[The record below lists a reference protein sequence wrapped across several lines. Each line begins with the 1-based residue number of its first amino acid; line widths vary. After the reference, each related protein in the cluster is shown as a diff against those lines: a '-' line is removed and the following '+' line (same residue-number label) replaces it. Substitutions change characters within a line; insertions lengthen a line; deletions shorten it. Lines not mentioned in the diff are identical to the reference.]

1 MKLLMVDEEPEILEL
16 AGIYLNKY
24 SFYDIDKVYSAD
36 KALECLR
43 IKNYDAIVSDYEMP
57 EMDGLTFLK
66 NVRKSRPTI
75 PFIIFSGKGRDE
87 VVVEAF
93 RFGADG
99 FVQKG
104 KNAKANFAELSH
116 QIEIAVARNS
126 AKSEL
131 KVKEQAIE
139 CSYNGV
145 FLADAETLLVSYVN
159 RSGLS
164 LFNYGAKGEMIGRSL
179 HDFLEIPDEI
189 DIASDILCRVKD
201 KGGFVGELKG
211 RRKDGSSVHLRI
223 SIDMITDEA
232 TGTDHLF
239 GTFVDITE
247 QKEYEKEFLSY
258 ITEAARRIREP
269 LFHISRS
276 LEAAAFSDTHDPEKL
291 RLMLLVQKKNA
302 DQVIENLNELN
313 RAITKAK
320 DYIPDEY
327 LEYLLR

>member
-1 MKLLMVDEEPEILEL
+1 MVDEEPEILEL
-16 AGIYLNKY
+16 AGFYLNKF
-24 SFYDIDKVYSAD
+24 SFYDIDEVYSAD
-36 KALECLR
+36 KAIECLK
-43 IKNYDAIVSDYEMP
+43 INNYDAIVSDYEMP
-57 EMDGLTFLK
+57 EMDGLTFLRK
-66 NVRKSRPTI
+66 VRESYPTL

-87 VVVEAF
+87 VVIEAF

-104 KNAKANFAELSH
+104 RNAMANFAELSH

-126 AKSEL
+126 AQADL

-139 CSYNGV
+139 SSYNGV
-145 FLADAETLLVSYVN
+145 FLADADTLLLTYVN

-164 LFNYGAKGEMIGRSL
+164 LFNYADKCEMIKRPL

-189 DIASDILCRVKD
+189 DIASDILFRVKD

-211 RRKDGSSVHLRI
+211 RRKDGSSFHLRI
-223 SIDMITDEA
+223 SIDMIADEA
-232 TGTDHLF
+232 TGKDHLF

-269 LFHISRS
+269 LFHISGS
-276 LEAAAFSDTHDPEKL
+276 LEAAASSDTDDPEKL

-313 RAITKAK
+313 QAITKAK

>member
-1 MKLLMVDEEPEILEL
+1 MVDEEPEILEL
-16 AGIYLNKY
+16 AGIYLNKF
-24 SFYDIDKVYSAD
+24 SLYDIDKVYSAE
-36 KALECLR
+36 KALDCL
-43 IKNYDAIVSDYEMP
+43 KSGNYDAIVSDYEMP

-66 NVRKSRPTI
+66 KVRESRPFL
-75 PFIIFSGKGRDE
+75 PFIIFSGKGREE
-87 VVVEAF
+87 VVVDAF

-104 KNAKANFAELSH
+104 KNARANFAELSH
-116 QIEIAVARNS
+116 QIEIAVTRNS
-126 AKSEL
+126 ARAEL
-131 KVKEQAIE
+131 KVKERAIE
-139 CSYNGV
+139 TSYNGV
-145 FLADAETLLVSYVN
+145 FLADADTLQLTYVN

-164 LFNYGAKGEMIGRSL
+164 LFNYANKDEMIRRPL
-179 HDFLEIPDEI
+179 HDFFEIPDGI
-189 DIASDILCRVKD
+189 DVASDILVRVKD

-211 RRKDGSSVHLRI
+211 RRNDGSSFHLRV

-232 TGTDHLF
+232 TGNDHLF

-276 LEAAAFSDTHDPEKL
+276 LGEAASNEITDPDKL
-291 RLMLLVQKKNA
+291 KLVLLVQKKNA
-302 DQVIENLNELN
+302 DQVIDNLNELN
-313 RAITKAK
+313 RAITKAR